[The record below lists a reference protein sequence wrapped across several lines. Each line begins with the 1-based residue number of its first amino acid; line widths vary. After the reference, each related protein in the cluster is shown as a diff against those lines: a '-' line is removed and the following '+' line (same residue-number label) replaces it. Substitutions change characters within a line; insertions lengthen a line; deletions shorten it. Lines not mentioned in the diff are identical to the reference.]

1 MFLPQKHREYNS
13 VILKVIQLTHGRNS
27 TKNILFFDLQ
37 QSTVLTKKILQ
48 SYSDC
53 IAFFQQYLILR
64 LILGN

>member
-1 MFLPQKHREYNS
+1 MFLPQKHQEYNS
-13 VILKVIQLTHGRNS
+13 VILKVIQLTHSRNS

-53 IAFFQQYLILR
+53 IAFF
-64 LILGN
+64 

>member
-53 IAFFQQYLILR
+53 IAFF
-64 LILGN
+64 